1 MADVKS
7 DSNGLMTIDALALAS
22 GMTVRTLR
30 SHASRGLL
38 PSPIMQGRVGY
49 YNGSHLARLTFIRE
63 MQSAGFSLS
72 SIEQIL
78 SGVPD
83 DAGEAMLHI
92 IRGLLAPWDA
102 EPTTTYTPEQILSL
116 FGASATLESLTE
128 FADLVG
134 AEFDPDGNVTVTA
147 PGLLTAA
154 AEAMKVGLTPQGVAA
169 AGEVVVNSARKVAA
183 SFVQLFR
190 DSVWSQF
197 VEAGMPEEDWNRI
210 TGIHARLQPLAVQA
224 FLSAFQGAMT
234 QEVSSALSE
243 ELGSGAHDVV
253 QRLLRADL
261 GASN

>member
-1 MADVKS
+1 MKS
-7 DSNGLMTIDALALAS
+7 GSNDLMTIDALALAS

-49 YNGSHLARLTFIRE
+49 YNGSHLARLTFIKE

-78 SGVPD
+78 AGVPD

-128 FADLVG
+128 FGDLVG

-154 AEAMKVGLTPQGVAA
+154 AEAVK
-169 AGEVVVNSARKVAA
+169 
-183 SFVQLFR
+183 
-190 DSVWSQF
+190 F

-261 GASN
+261 GARN

>member
-7 DSNGLMTIDALALAS
+7 GSNDLMTIDALALAS

-49 YNGSHLARLTFIRE
+49 YNGSHLARLTFIKE

-78 SGVPD
+78 AGVPD

-102 EPTTTYTPEQILSL
+102 EPTTTYTPEQLLSL
-116 FGASATLESLTE
+116 FGASATLESLTK
-128 FADLVG
+128 FGDLFG
-134 AEFDPDGNVTVTA
+134 AQFDPDGTVTV
-147 PGLLTAA
+147 TAA
-154 AEAMKVGLTPQGVAA
+154 AEAVKVGLTPQGVAA
-169 AGEVVVNSARKVAA
+169 AGEVVVNSAREVAA
-183 SFVQLFR
+183 CFVQLFR